1 MYKFFEGIDQVS
13 HPQRYVR
20 IRSEPVLVNPCRTWH
35 CYAET
40 EHRRQQ
46 LSVDSLKSLYGYTWT
61 VLHPSIFADQIIGI
75 EYKVVDL
82 RTNEALAVARDY
94 YMLPK
99 YVSDKG
105 SSAGGSCKKPNG
117 LYAPNRVGQIY
128 YWRSSSIFHWTKEAG
143 VRKSVTRNA
152 EIGDRTSRWRKHSL
166 PSARTPTR

>member
-13 HPQRYVR
+13 QSSGRYVR

-75 EYKVVDL
+75 EYKVV
-82 RTNEALAVARDY
+82 A
-94 YMLPK
+94 
-99 YVSDKG
+99 
-105 SSAGGSCKKPNG
+105 
-117 LYAPNRVGQIY
+117 GQIY